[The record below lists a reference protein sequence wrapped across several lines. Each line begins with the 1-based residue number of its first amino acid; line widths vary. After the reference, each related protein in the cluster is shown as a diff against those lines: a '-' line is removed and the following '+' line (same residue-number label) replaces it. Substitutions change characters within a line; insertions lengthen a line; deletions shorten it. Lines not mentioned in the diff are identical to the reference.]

1 MQWRKGV
8 DYIDG
13 ESTSSLK
20 TIPSHS
26 QKFIPTLPLGMPGP
40 HFAERLLQLRLHGRR
55 DPLRSRGDFSDD
67 IQQVHGI
74 LHNPKARKSS
84 KIVAYRNWLKS
95 HQPCVFGRGAA
106 GKRQVFICLLD
117 EREILS
123 MRRGDADL
131 RATLE
136 DYRKVWKRYA
146 LHGRSSSLVIVVNS
160 QALAY
165 VEPSD
170 ELKEACRRLM
180 ELYVGAQ
187 VEDDTILEQHEY
199 VYLAKTINARRTF
212 LKFATLPNLFC
223 AQGDRRWWHD
233 HRTPG
238 GIMITSNA
246 LGHFMHCLTAEPEPD
261 RRRALKQA
269 MMTIQNAH
277 RSNKRGF
284 KQPATELVPR
294 GEGEASPLEGTAFG
308 QFSPCRYQGYF
319 HTDHLISSVFFQK
332 RQPIQIFE
340 DLGLTYMHNPDE
352 EDYDELMG
360 GEVTNAYTIR
370 SQVWLPDGKDLAR
383 DFTFEKTER
392 DEAHRWLESR
402 VWARCR

>member
-1 MQWRKGV
+1 
-8 DYIDG
+8 
-13 ESTSSLK
+13 
-20 TIPSHS
+20 
-26 QKFIPTLPLGMPGP
+26 MPGP
-40 HFAERLLQLRLHGRR
+40 HLAELLLGLKLHGRR
-55 DPLRSRGDFSDD
+55 DSLRNRGDFSDD

-74 LHNPKARKSS
+74 LHNPKAHKSS
-84 KIVAYRNWLKS
+84 KISAYRNWLKS

-117 EREILS
+117 EREVLS

-160 QALAY
+160 PALAY

-180 ELYVGAQ
+180 ELYVGSR
-187 VEDDTILEQHEY
+187 VDDDTILEQHEY
-199 VYLAKTINARRTF
+199 VYLAKSINGRLTF

-246 LGHFMHCLTAEPEPD
+246 LGHFMHCLTADPEPD
-261 RRRALKQA
+261 RKRALKQA

-277 RSNKRGF
+277 RSGNRRL

-294 GEGEASPLEGTAFG
+294 EDGEATPLEGTSFD
-308 QFSPCRYQGYF
+308 QFSPRRYQGHF
-319 HTDHLISSVFFQK
+319 HTDHLIPSVFFRK
-332 RQPIQIFE
+332 GQPTHVFE
-340 DLGLTYMHNPDE
+340 DLGLAYMHDQDE
-352 EDYDELMG
+352 DDYDELMG
-360 GEVTNAYTIR
+360 GEVTNAYTVR
-370 SQVWLPDGKDLAR
+370 SEVWLPDGKDLAR
-383 DFTFEKTER
+383 DFSFEKAER